1 MGFSESIARLGLD
14 ATGCSLRAGIFGAE
28 PWTDAMRDEI
38 ERRMGL
44 DAVDIYG
51 LSEVL
56 GPLLPSLSDEII
68 DAIRREVEPYR
79 RPLAGTFGR
88 NVRMGVEVALTRFLQ
103 GGSDERASRPG
114 GVEGLAGLGV
124 DEISVRGVVAAG
136 SGGGYLAMVQGP
148 DNKTFIVRA
157 NARLLDGT
165 VKAVT
170 AEGLVILQ
178 EVNDPLSLVKQKE
191 VRKVLRGLEEGK

>member
-1 MGFSESIARLGLD
+1 MTTLLLSTVLTLVAAQAPAAPAAPTTAAPAPAAASAPAVPDGYAYSAEGRRDPFV
-14 ATGCSLRAGIFGAE
+14 SLLR
-28 PWTDAMRDEI
+28 
-38 ERRMGL
+38 
-44 DAVDIYG
+44 
-51 LSEVL
+51 
-56 GPLLPSLSDEII
+56 
-68 DAIRREVEPYR
+68 
-79 RPLAGTFGR
+79 
-88 NVRMGVEVALTRFLQ
+88 
-103 GGSDERASRPG
+103 GGSDDRGARPGG

-148 DNKTFIVRA
+148 DNKTFIVRP

>member
-1 MGFSESIARLGLD
+1 MMTLLLSTALAVLTAQAPAAPAQPSPS
-14 ATGCSLRAGIFGAE
+14 ATPSVTVPDGYAYSPEGRRDPFVSLLR
-28 PWTDAMRDEI
+28 
-38 ERRMGL
+38 
-44 DAVDIYG
+44 
-51 LSEVL
+51 
-56 GPLLPSLSDEII
+56 
-68 DAIRREVEPYR
+68 
-79 RPLAGTFGR
+79 
-88 NVRMGVEVALTRFLQ
+88 
-103 GGSDERASRPG
+103 GGSDERASRAGG

-136 SGGGYLAMVQGP
+136 GGGGYLAMVQGP
-148 DNKTFIVRA
+148 DNKTFIVRP

-191 VRKVLRGLEEGK
+191 VRKMLRGLEEGK

>member
-1 MGFSESIARLGLD
+1 MMTTLLLNAALAIATAQGAAASPAPAAIAPAAKPAVTVPDDYAYNPEGRRDPFVSLLRGGTD
-14 ATGCSLRAGIFGAE
+14 APRAG
-28 PWTDAMRDEI
+28 
-38 ERRMGL
+38 
-44 DAVDIYG
+44 
-51 LSEVL
+51 
-56 GPLLPSLSDEII
+56 
-68 DAIRREVEPYR
+68 
-79 RPLAGTFGR
+79 
-88 NVRMGVEVALTRFLQ
+88 
-103 GGSDERASRPG
+103 G

-136 SGGGYLAMVQGP
+136 SGGFLAMVQGP
-148 DNKTFIVRA
+148 DNKTFIVRP

-170 AEGLVILQ
+170 AQGLVILQ